1 MIDDALFDGYARAID
16 ANSDL
21 LRAAVSSLESSLA
34 GVSDRQ
40 LPQVLGALYA
50 SLVVEYGGYAAAIA
64 CEFYERQR
72 AASGAKGSYAP
83 TMEDGAD
90 QALLY
95 YDAREAASS
104 SVGLQSALGKLQGT
118 AVQRAMEQADATIIG
133 NASRDPAH
141 PLFALVPHVGA
152 CGFCTMLGSNGFVYH
167 SRAKANASRHPNCR
181 CRPVVDFDTENPALA
196 GYDPDAM
203 HRAYSDARAAVEDDA
218 RAEWDAMSEE
228 ERAKWKVDGK
238 GAYDHYLRNRIA
250 AEMSARQR
258 TS

>member
-1 MIDDALFDGYARAID
+1 
-16 ANSDL
+16 
-21 LRAAVSSLESSLA
+21 
-34 GVSDRQ
+34 
-40 LPQVLGALYA
+40 
-50 SLVVEYGGYAAAIA
+50 
-64 CEFYERQR
+64 
-72 AASGAKGSYAP
+72 
-83 TMEDGAD
+83 
-90 QALLY
+90 
-95 YDAREAASS
+95 
-104 SVGLQSALGKLQGT
+104 
-118 AVQRAMEQADATIIG
+118 MEQADATIIG

-141 PLFALVPHVGA
+141 PLFALVPHAGA
-152 CGFCTMLGSNGFVYH
+152 CGFCIMLGSNGFVYH

-203 HRAYSDARAAVEDDA
+203 HGAYSDARAAVEDDA

-258 TS
+258 TG

>member
-1 MIDDALFDGYARAID
+1 MIDDALFEEYASAID

-40 LPQVLGALYA
+40 LPQVMGALYA

-72 AASGAKGSYAP
+72 AASGAKGTYAP

-133 NASRDPAH
+133 NASREGERLQAPE
-141 PLFALVPHVGA
+141 LQVPPRGGLRHGEPRACRIRPRCDARGVLGRA
-152 CGFCTMLGSNGFVYH
+152 CGG
-167 SRAKANASRHPNCR
+167 R
-181 CRPVVDFDTENPALA
+181 
-196 GYDPDAM
+196 
-203 HRAYSDARAAVEDDA
+203 
-218 RAEWDAMSEE
+218 
-228 ERAKWKVDGK
+228 
-238 GAYDHYLRNRIA
+238 
-250 AEMSARQR
+250 
-258 TS
+258 

>member
-1 MIDDALFDGYARAID
+1 MIDDALFEEYASAID

-40 LPQVLGALYA
+40 IPQVLGALYA

-72 AASGAKGSYAP
+72 AASGAKGFYAP

-141 PLFALVPHVGA
+141 PLFALVPHAGA
-152 CGFCTMLGSNGFVYH
+152 CGFCIMLGSNGFVYH

-181 CRPVVDFDTENPALA
+181 CRPVVDFDTENPALS
-196 GYDPDAM
+196 GYDPDALYGS
-203 HRAYSDARAAVEDDA
+203 YSDARKAIEDDA
-218 RAEWDAMSEE
+218 RAKWNAMSEE
-228 ERAKWKVDGK
+228 EHEKWKVDGK

>member
-1 MIDDALFDGYARAID
+1 MIDDALFEEYASAID

-90 QALLY
+90 RALLY

-104 SVGLQSALGKLQGT
+104 SVGLQPALGKLQGT

-141 PLFALVPHVGA
+141 PLFALVPHAGA
-152 CGFCTMLGSNGFVYH
+152 CGFCIMLGSNGFVYH
-167 SRAKANASRHPNCR
+167 SRAKASASRHPNCR
-181 CRPVVDFDTENPALA
+181 CRPVVDFDTENPALS
-196 GYDPDAM
+196 GYDPDALYG
-203 HRAYSDARAAVEDDA
+203 AYSDARKAIEDDA
-218 RAEWDAMSEE
+218 RANWNAMSEE
-228 ERAKWKVDGK
+228 EREKWEVDGK